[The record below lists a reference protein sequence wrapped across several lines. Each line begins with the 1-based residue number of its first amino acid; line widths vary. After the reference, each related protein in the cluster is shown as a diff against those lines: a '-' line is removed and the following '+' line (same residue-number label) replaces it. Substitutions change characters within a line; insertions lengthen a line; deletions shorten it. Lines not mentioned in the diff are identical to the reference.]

1 VAFETRVFLKKNYLW
16 NILQSELNKDKN
28 LVENP
33 GW

>member
-1 VAFETRVFLKKNYLW
+1 VFLKKNYLW
-16 NILQSELNKDKN
+16 NIIQSELNKDVN